1 MKKTNNKGITLVS
14 LVITI
19 IVMLILAGVGLSMVT
34 GEGSVIDKAIEAS
47 EKQKIAAFTE
57 ELNLILNDY
66 NMKSVVED
74 AKTGGQ
80 SEAFTNF
87 LEELKNPTEP
97 GKEKVIDEYTYT
109 GEYLISYKDKWF
121 SVGKEGKS
129 YVVKDNY
136 SVVGDDAGNTI
147 VIAPSTMGGKE
158 ENFTLEMEDGKTYIV
173 LDNVNVENFNF
184 DIKSG
189 QNVSIKLV
197 GQNMKIDNKKFKRS
211 AINIAPGGTL
221 NLYVYG
227 TVEVNSG
234 YGGSATGNTPGEGA
248 FAGIRVPKD
257 ATLNL
262 YGTGTLT
269 AIGGDAGD
277 GEVSDNI
284 SLHAGGGGA
293 GAGIGGSGGKGGA
306 GKNGSNVNNEV
317 CPAGGTGEDC
327 GTINIHD
334 SITVIAYGGGGG
346 SGGTNGKGIG
356 AGAGGYPAAG
366 IGGGGAGGAGA
377 TCCAGAGGYSGGA
390 AEGIATPSVN
400 GKQGHYATA
409 EFPKNKGYY
418 MEWQGGGYYEGINST
433 SGDSSFNMS
442 KKLVGGKGGPS
453 YWPGHTGG
461 NGGTA
466 GKGGEVNVYKDAKVY
481 AYNGNMYT
489 DGTSYNNGEN
499 QAVIYLQSGKAKEIY
514 TTYKNGWYDW
524 PRDTSYDVNVH
535 TNKPYFKVVTVSDVV
550 PTPSGYVNTK
560 NVGKTKTFTDNMY
573 LSTEDLSKQGI
584 GSGAGYIE
592 LNNGKYTI
600 KEDNNF
606 N

>member
-1 MKKTNNKGITLVS
+1 
-14 LVITI
+14 
-19 IVMLILAGVGLSMVT
+19 
-34 GEGSVIDKAIEAS
+34 
-47 EKQKIAAFTE
+47 
-57 ELNLILNDY
+57 
-66 NMKSVVED
+66 
-74 AKTGGQ
+74 
-80 SEAFTNF
+80 
-87 LEELKNPTEP
+87 
-97 GKEKVIDEYTYT
+97 
-109 GEYLISYKDKWF
+109 
-121 SVGKEGKS
+121 
-129 YVVKDNY
+129 
-136 SVVGDDAGNTI
+136 
-147 VIAPSTMGGKE
+147 
-158 ENFTLEMEDGKTYIV
+158 
-173 LDNVNVENFNF
+173 
-184 DIKSG
+184 
-189 QNVSIKLV
+189 
-197 GQNMKIDNKKFKRS
+197 
-211 AINIAPGGTL
+211 
-221 NLYVYG
+221 
-227 TVEVNSG
+227 
-234 YGGSATGNTPGEGA
+234 
-248 FAGIRVPKD
+248 
-257 ATLNL
+257 
-262 YGTGTLT
+262 
-269 AIGGDAGD
+269 
-277 GEVSDNI
+277 
-284 SLHAGGGGA
+284 
-293 GAGIGGSGGKGGA
+293 
-306 GKNGSNVNNEV
+306 
-317 CPAGGTGEDC
+317 
-327 GTINIHD
+327 
-334 SITVIAYGGGGG
+334 
-346 SGGTNGKGIG
+346 
-356 AGAGGYPAAG
+356 
-366 IGGGGAGGAGA
+366 
-377 TCCAGAGGYSGGA
+377 
-390 AEGIATPSVN
+390 
-400 GKQGHYATA
+400 
-409 EFPKNKGYY
+409 